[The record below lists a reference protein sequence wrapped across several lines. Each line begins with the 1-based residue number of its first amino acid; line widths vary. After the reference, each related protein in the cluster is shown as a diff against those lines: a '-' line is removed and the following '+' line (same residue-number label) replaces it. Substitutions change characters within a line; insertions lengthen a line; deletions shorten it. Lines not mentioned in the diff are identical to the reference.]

1 MILKILIEE
10 HKEKFGREPIIVDLD
25 LHDTET
31 LIALIMDAIAENK
44 PYDESEQFNEEEK

>member
-10 HKEKFGREPIIVDLD
+10 HKEKFGREPVILDLD

-31 LIALIMDAIAENK
+31 LIALIMEAIAENK
-44 PYDESEQFNEEEK
+44 PYDESEHFIEEEK